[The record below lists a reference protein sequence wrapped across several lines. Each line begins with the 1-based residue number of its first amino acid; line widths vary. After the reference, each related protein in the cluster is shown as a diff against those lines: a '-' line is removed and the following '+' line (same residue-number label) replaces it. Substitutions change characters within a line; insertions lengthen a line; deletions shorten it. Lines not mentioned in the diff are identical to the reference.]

1 LASALT
7 RSWLERLLLHPH
19 PTPPKKASSE
29 LELVSPIKTSRQ
41 VLQARS
47 LNFELSSNDES
58 FQLAEED
65 ATTPECE
72 IPRVR
77 DLTKCFGNVQLGTK
91 RGEDR
96 AALKKKLS
104 FSRAGGAGVLSTP
117 VAAIARPGGHKTPL
131 PHGANHQ
138 RKRLY
143 NQISQPPATPAIDF
157 FKEQKTDSSWLN

>member
-1 LASALT
+1 M
-7 RSWLERLLLHPH
+7 
-19 PTPPKKASSE
+19 
-29 LELVSPIKTSRQ
+29 SPIKTSRQ

-138 RKRLY
+138 RKRFY